1 MAFQQSFKMNR
12 ASDGLSIIITDITG
26 AYDATT
32 NPTGYGGPNP
42 AVGDF
47 TALSLSVYLPD
58 PVTLQPQTT
67 PVVITAI
74 YPTLPSETNGTYT
87 ITSTALAGSESVL
100 IDGLYQGVVNGTYD
114 IGAGD
119 VAITPITIYKLF
131 YYIAEC
137 CWQQNR
143 LETSTCGNKDK
154 NYKLNLGGGLLL
166 QLQPYINSEGVVT
179 DSYIEQCG
187 AWNTGVNFVLYLQEI
202 CNEFNCGG
210 GCETCH

>member
-12 ASDGLSIIITDITG
+12 ASDGLSIIVTDTTG
-26 AYDATT
+26 AYNATT

-42 AVGDF
+42 SVSDF
-47 TALSLSVYLPD
+47 TALSISMYLPD
-58 PVTLQPQTT
+58 PITLQSQTT

-74 YPTLPSETNGTYT
+74 YPTLPSDSNSTYT
-87 ITSTALAGSESVL
+87 ITSTALLGSESVL
-100 IDGLYQGVVNGTYD
+100 IDGLYTGVVNATYD
-114 IGAGD
+114 IGAGE
-119 VAITPITIYKLF
+119 VEITPITTKKLF

-143 LETSTCGNKDK
+143 LETSTCGNKDS

-166 QLQPYINSEGVVT
+166 ELQPYINSEGVVT

-187 AWNTGVNFVLYLQEI
+187 AWNTGVEFVQYLKEI
-202 CNEFNCGG
+202 CEEFACGG
-210 GCETCH
+210 GCQPCH